1 MKKKTV
7 SMNEAKSK
15 SELIKQLKTL
25 QRKLKLLEAKSKKS
39 NHTEGRIENQKKYRT
54 LFDNAPVGIV
64 MLDKNDRILQINKT
78 FETIFQFTI
87 KEIRGKYLNDII
99 VPKSMRDEANKLS
112 SDTSQRLTVDK
123 ETWRKRKDGTL
134 VPVQVL
140 GVPIE
145 INNDLIGIYGMYVD
159 ITERNR
165 TQDKLKKLNRIYEVS
180 SNINS
185 IIVHSNDQESLF
197 KEVCR
202 VAVEDGN
209 FRMAAIGLVD
219 HELQKIKIVS
229 HHGFTGDFLTC
240 LNINLVDETNRNH
253 PAAVAI
259 ETMEYCV
266 SRDIENDP
274 RMERWRDIALKNG
287 CQSLCVFPLILFEKP
302 YGLIYL
308 CGDQKFF
315 FDEHEIKLLDE
326 MAMDVSFCIENIFNE
341 EKRKKN
347 ESDLLQ
353 ARTKAEEANRL
364 KNSFL
369 ARMSHEVRTPINVI
383 LGNVNAINELYYKS
397 ADEETKLLFDSIE
410 EECLRLL
417 TTMTEIFD
425 ISSIESGNFKIN
437 IEMLSLNSLVKTV
450 YNNLKTMADKKNL
463 TVILDPTDT
472 DIIIE
477 GDEYC
482 LRSIVINVLH
492 NAIKFSNHGTIK
504 ISVTNKDDFG
514 ICSIADEGIGM
525 SEDYQKHLFEVF
537 SQEDV
542 GYSRAFE
549 GTGLGLALTK
559 KYLEFM
565 NGDIQISSKK
575 DVGTTVTFKI
585 PLSQ

>member
-1 MKKKTV
+1 MKKQKTL
-7 SMNEAKSK
+7 AKKPLNK
-15 SELIKQLKTL
+15 SDLIKQLRTTE
-25 QRKLKLLEAKSKKS
+25 RKMSLLKARLKKATH
-39 NHTEGRIENQKKYRT
+39 NNGQIENQKKYRT
-54 LFDNAPVGIV
+54 LFENAPVGIV

-78 FETIFQFTI
+78 FETIFQFRT
-87 KEIRGKYLNDII
+87 KEIRGKHLNDVL
-99 VPKSMRDEANKLS
+99 VPESMRAEANKLS
-112 SDTSQRLTVDK
+112 SDTSQKLTVDK

-134 VPVQVL
+134 VPVQIL

-145 INNDLIGIYGMYVD
+145 INHDLIGIYGMYAD
-159 ITERNR
+159 ITERTR
-165 TQDKLKKLNRIYEVS
+165 AQEKLKKLNRIYEVT

-185 IIVHSNDQESLF
+185 IIVHTNDQESLF

-202 VAVEDGN
+202 VAVEDGK
-209 FRMAAIGLVD
+209 FRMAAIGLIE
-219 HELQKIKIVS
+219 HESQCIKFVS
-229 HHGFTGDFLTC
+229 HHGFTGDFLAS
-240 LNINLVDETNRNH
+240 LNINLADEINHNH

-266 SRDIENDP
+266 SNNIENDL
-274 RMERWRDIALKNG
+274 RMERWRNITLKNG
-287 CQSLCVFPLILFEKP
+287 FQSLCVFPLIVFEKP

-308 CGDQKFF
+308 CSDQKFF
-315 FDEHEIKLLDE
+315 FDEYEIKLLDE
-326 MAMDVSFCIENIFNE
+326 MTMDVSFCIEKIFNE
-341 EKRKKN
+341 GKREKN

-397 ADEETKLLFDSIE
+397 ADEETKLLFDSVE

-425 ISSIESGNFKIN
+425 ISSIESGNFKIS
-437 IEMLSLNSLVKTV
+437 IEPLSLNSIVKTICQ
-450 YNNLKTMADKKNL
+450 NLKTMAHKKNL
-463 TVILDPTDT
+463 NVTLDCADT
-472 DIIIE
+472 DIIIK

-482 LRSIVINVLH
+482 LRSVAINILH

-504 ISVTNKDDFG
+504 ISVTKKDGFG
-514 ICSIADEGIGM
+514 ICSIADEGVGM
-525 SEDYQKHLFEVF
+525 TEEYQKQLFEIF

-549 GTGLGLALTK
+549 GTGLGLALVK
-559 KYLEFM
+559 KYVEFM

-575 DVGTTVTFKI
+575 DVGTIVTFKI
-585 PLSQ
+585 PLS